1 MFFCSGSYMNSTCNV
16 LFRECMNY
24 MVVWFFTLCSWTAN
38 PIHMDGKDLC
48 RSLQHRQ
55 DSHPT
60 IEIFGPM
67 PLLTLSGCLWD
78 RPNERINWRLRAPM
92 GISPKA
98 ELVRVG
104 TGARARPCQD
114 SEEDGTFIFGGGH
127 LLVHVQFSACSSGLS
142 S

>member
-1 MFFCSGSYMNSTCNV
+1 MHIFLFRELLYMNSTCNV

-48 RSLQHRQ
+48 RSLQQHRQ

-78 RPNERINWRLRAPM
+78 RPNERINWRLREPM

-104 TGARARPCQD
+104 TGARA
-114 SEEDGTFIFGGGH
+114 
-127 LLVHVQFSACSSGLS
+127 AMSGLRGGRNLHLRRRPFACPRAVFCLQ
-142 S
+142 